1 MLVRML
7 SVSPSQDRLL
17 HEQVRLLAR
26 NVPALVVGTLV
37 LAIGTAALLLMNG
50 QPSQWVLI
58 WLGAVMALCAVRSWG
73 ARRYQ
78 RSQPD
83 QAQAPRWARWFVLAS
98 FAAGL
103 LWGSLTAL
111 FFSPDDPHTQAVLV
125 MILASI
131 VASATQSLGPYFPAH
146 LAFAV
151 PAIVPLA
158 LRSMFSGD
166 ARTMTVGLLALV
178 FLLMAELFARRI
190 ASAIEEALRLRFEND
205 ALVTE
210 LSQARD
216 AAEAASKAKTRFLA
230 TASHDLR
237 QPIHAMSMFVP
248 ALKRMA
254 QEGRLSA
261 PALGDIADRMQSAL
275 GNMGQLLSR
284 LLDVSRLDA
293 DAVRVTTEDF
303 PLEPLLSA
311 VVDEVAAQAEVKGLR
326 LRMHDGGLWVHSDP
340 SVLHTMLSNLVSN
353 AVRYTDQGG
362 VLVSARSRGESVDI
376 QVWDTGI
383 GISSHELSRITEEFY
398 KGSNAHAD
406 GSQTRGFG
414 LGMAIVHRSAQ
425 LIGVRLSWRS
435 ALGKGSMFSIRTPR
449 AQVGHQP
456 ATPLPF
462 EVPASNPVGA
472 RLVLVVEENQDILAA
487 MSILLRSWG
496 HVPLQASNVEE
507 AARIA
512 LDRRDQL
519 DAALVDFHLAR
530 DSNGLAV
537 AHLLRQHAKP
547 DLAVAIVTGDTSTEV
562 MNAVLAAGLTVMH
575 KPVDPVELQQ
585 FIARA
590 RRAGSSPT
598 L

>member
-7 SVSPSQDRLL
+7 SVSTSQDRLL

-26 NVPALVVGTLV
+26 NVPALVVGTLM

-50 QPSQWVLI
+50 QPSRWVLY
-58 WLGAVMALCAVRSWG
+58 WLGAMVALCAVRWWG

-83 QAQAPRWARWFVLAS
+83 QTHAPRWARWFILAS

-103 LWGSLTAL
+103 LWGSLAAL
-111 FFSPDDPHTQAVLV
+111 FFSPDDPHTQAVV
-125 MILASI
+125 VIILAAI

-146 LAFAV
+146 LAFGV
-151 PAIVPLA
+151 PALMPLA

-166 ARTMTVGLLALV
+166 TRTMTLGVLALV
-178 FLLMAELFARRI
+178 FLVMAELFARRI
-190 ASAIEEALRLRFEND
+190 ASAIEEALRLRFENE
-205 ALVTE
+205 ALVAE

-261 PALGDIADRMQSAL
+261 PALGNMADRMQSAL
-275 GNMGQLLSR
+275 GTMGQLLSR

-293 DAVRVTTEDF
+293 DAVRVVTEDF

-311 VVDEVAAQAEVKGLR
+311 VVDEVAAQAEAKGLR

-353 AVRYTDQGG
+353 AVRYTDRGG
-362 VLVSARSRGESVDI
+362 VLVSARSRGDSVDI

-383 GISSHELSRITEEFY
+383 GISPHDLSRITEEFY
-398 KGSNAHAD
+398 QGSNAHAD

-425 LIGVRLSWRS
+425 LIGVRLGWRS
-435 ALGKGSMFSIRTPR
+435 ELGRGSMFSIRTPR
-449 AQVGHQP
+449 AQANHQP
-456 ATPLPF
+456 AGPPSS
-462 EVPASNPVGA
+462 EAPASKHLGA
-472 RLVLVVEENQDILAA
+472 RRVLVVDENQDILAA
-487 MSILLRSWG
+487 MSFLLRSWG
-496 HVPLQASNVEE
+496 HTPLQASNAEE

-512 LDRRDQL
+512 ASHRDEL

-530 DSNGLAV
+530 DSNGLTV
-537 AHLLRQHAKP
+537 AHLLRQHARP
-547 DLAVAIVTGDTSTEV
+547 DLAVAIVTGDTSAEV
-562 MNAVLAAGLTVMH
+562 MSAVLAAGLTVMH
-575 KPVDPVELQQ
+575 KPVDPAELQQ

-590 RRAGSSPT
+590 R
-598 L
+598 

>member
-1 MLVRML
+1 MLTQM
-7 SVSPSQDRLL
+7 SAIPTPQDRLL
-17 HEQVRLLAR
+17 YEQIRLLAR
-26 NVPALVVGTLV
+26 NVPALVVGTMV
-37 LAIGTAALLLMNG
+37 LATGTAALLLMNE
-50 QPSQWVLI
+50 QPVAWVMG
-58 WLGAVMALCAVRSWG
+58 WLTTLLALSV
-73 ARRYQ
+73 
-78 RSQPD
+78 
-83 QAQAPRWARWFVLAS
+83 ARWFVARAHDRRERQSGDARHWARIFVAS
-98 FAAGL
+98 SALAGL
-103 LWGSLTAL
+103 VWGAL
-111 FFSPDDPHTQAVLV
+111 AWIFFTPGQPYTLVLV
-125 MILASI
+125 AMVLAAILS
-131 VASATQSLGPYFPAH
+131 SATHSLGPYFPAH
-146 LAFAV
+146 LAFGV
-151 PAIVPLA
+151 PCLLPFA
-158 LRSMFSGD
+158 LRCLMEGE
-166 ARTMTVGLLALV
+166 RQLVTLGGLTLV
-178 FLLMAELFARRI
+178 FLVMAELFARRI
-190 ASAIEEALRLRFEND
+190 SGAIEEALMLRFENQ
-205 ALVTE
+205 ALVE
-210 LSQARD
+210 LVTAEKEK
-216 AAEAASKAKTRFLA
+216 AEAANRAKTRFLA

-261 PALGDIADRMQSAL
+261 PTLGDMADRMQSAL
-275 GNMGQLLSR
+275 GTMGQLLSR

-311 VVDEVAAQAEVKGLR
+311 VVDEVAEQAEAKGLR

-353 AVRYTDQGG
+353 AVRYTDRGG
-362 VLVSARSRGESVDI
+362 VLLSARLRGDSVDI

-383 GISSHELSRITEEFY
+383 GISSDESSRITEEFY
-398 KGSNAHAD
+398 QGSNAHAD

-449 AQVGHQP
+449 AQASHQP
-456 ATPLPF
+456 GSLLPPKA
-462 EVPASNPVGA
+462 PASKPVGA
-472 RLVLVVEENQDILAA
+472 HIVLVVEENQDILAA

-496 HVPLQASNVEE
+496 HVPLQASNAQE

-512 LDRRDQL
+512 LDRGGQL

-537 AHLLRQHAKP
+537 AHLLRQHVGP

-562 MNAVLAAGLTVMH
+562 MSAVLAAGLTVMH
-575 KPVDPVELQQ
+575 KPVDPAELQQ

-590 RRAGSSPT
+590 RRAVSAPT
-598 L
+598 P